1 MRSEIEYPGLIIAAI
16 CHEVFPVK
24 FYNHIWAYTHA
35 RPTMK
40 LRLRDYTNTIT
51 LSKPIEGMR
60 PKPIKN
66 FIYQDNETMT
76 LNFEMSLDRDV
87 SRQC

>member
-60 PKPIKN
+60 PKPSVN
-66 FIYQDNETMT
+66 
-76 LNFEMSLDRDV
+76 V
-87 SRQC
+87 SRELHHCAYITRSELDMDPFY